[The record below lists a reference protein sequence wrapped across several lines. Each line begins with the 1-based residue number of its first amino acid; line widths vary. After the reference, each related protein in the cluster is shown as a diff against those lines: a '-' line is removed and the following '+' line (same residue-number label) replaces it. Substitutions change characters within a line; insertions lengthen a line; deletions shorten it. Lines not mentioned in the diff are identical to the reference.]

1 MEETEDMRL
10 ARLKANWDSDC
21 AFQAI
26 KKDGHSNWADSLKAS
41 FGIDHLVDTNGKQY
55 PTGIFNQPEQ
65 ADMCELIRTLVH
77 YNKFE

>member
-1 MEETEDMRL
+1 VNISGVEETEDMRL

-26 KKDGHSNWADSLKAS
+26 KKDGQSNWADSLKAS

-55 PTGIFNQPEQ
+55 PTGIFN
-65 ADMCELIRTLVH
+65 
-77 YNKFE
+77 